1 MRQRVV
7 MVLLGLGFLNH
18 KTPSNAYEPFTRES
32 MRVWMYNRVV
42 GRDEAAEDAAGFAFI
57 THGGQQQG
65 FIIVT
70 EIWTS
75 NSLQTDHISTTSI
88 QYV

>member
-1 MRQRVV
+1 
-7 MVLLGLGFLNH
+7 
-18 KTPSNAYEPFTRES
+18 
-32 MRVWMYNRVV
+32 MYNRVV